1 MGILGYG
8 LGRTSF
14 YSWNSKLPGLLH
26 GEASATIGPVVGK
39 LVDAPFGDLKC
50 GERRA
55 LRAFVNAQTP
65 QNINTK
71 LPILVWKQGSPHP
84 CQNFHHMEDI
94 NAVAD
99 TAIVEN
105 RYGGGVEV
113 VSPMTAISETNILRA
128 KAIHYNPGGFLRAA
142 FKVDHL
148 ASYHRLG

>member
-1 MGILGYG
+1 MLLSMHRRRKTSTRSCLSSCGCKDLHTPA
-8 LGRTSF
+8 RTSTT
-14 YSWNSKLPGLLH
+14 WN
-26 GEASATIGPVVGK
+26 
-39 LVDAPFGDLKC
+39 
-50 GERRA
+50 
-55 LRAFVNAQTP
+55 
-65 QNINTK
+65 
-71 LPILVWKQGSPHP
+71 
-84 CQNFHHMEDI
+84 I
-94 NAVAD
+94 NAVAN